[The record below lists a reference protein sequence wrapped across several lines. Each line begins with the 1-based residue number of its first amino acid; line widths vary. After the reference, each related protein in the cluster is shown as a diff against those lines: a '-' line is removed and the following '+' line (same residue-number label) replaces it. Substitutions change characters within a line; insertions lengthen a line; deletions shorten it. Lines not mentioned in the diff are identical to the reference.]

1 MFLVVV
7 YDIPSDISGTIRRKK
22 IHKIC
27 QKYGFHVQNS
37 VFELDITYSDL
48 LKVKHDIEK
57 VLDIE
62 TDSVRL
68 YVLGKERTDTNVILL
83 GKREVCESN
92 DSCFIL

>member
-1 MFLVVV
+1 MFAVVV
-7 YDIPSDISGTIRRKK
+7 YDIPSDESGKTRRQKV
-22 IHKIC
+22 HKLC
-27 QKYGFHVQNS
+27 QKYGYHVQNS

-57 VLDIE
+57 VIDDE

-68 YVLGKERTDTNVILL
+68 YVLGRERTNNNVILL
-83 GKREVCESN
+83 GKREACELN

>member
-1 MFLVVV
+1 MFAVVV
-7 YDIPSDISGTIRRKK
+7 YDIPSDESGKIRSRKV
-22 IHKIC
+22 HKIC
-27 QKYGFHVQNS
+27 QKHGYHVQNS

-48 LKVKHDIEK
+48 LKLKHDIEK
-57 VLDIE
+57 VIDTE

-68 YVLGKERTDTNVILL
+68 YVLGKERTDSNVILL